1 MNAIVELGER
11 PEIQILAC
19 DAKVAKEAN
28 LNYQSCESVVHQL
41 ITIYIGVS
49 GMFIVF
55 PGH

>member
-11 PEIQILAC
+11 PETQILAC

-28 LNYQSCESVVHQL
+28 LNYQSCESVAHQL
-41 ITIYIGVS
+41 TIYIDVS